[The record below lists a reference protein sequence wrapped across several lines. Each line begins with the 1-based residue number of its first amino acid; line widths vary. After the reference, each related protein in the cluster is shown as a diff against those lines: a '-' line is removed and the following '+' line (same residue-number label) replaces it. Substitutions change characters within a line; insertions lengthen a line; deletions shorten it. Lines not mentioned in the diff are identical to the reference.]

1 MVRPVRPECAARRE
15 LEYVGAELDP
25 RYNPDQA
32 TGWNPRPTTYAEPPI
47 DPGPAFRTNT
57 LHAGGP
63 VAIRP
68 ITTPNSSTGQ
78 PIRQAPS
85 ASQVPAV
92 QTNRPGLL
100 TPNSRT
106 GAPGYQVPTVN
117 PMTLPV
123 GGAAVTAGGLLAGAP
138 TTDQGVYNNAN
149 SFNDRFNKSW
159 LGQLLNRATGQTE
172 PKWGTATQTAPYAPS
187 PIASPAPPAAPP
199 PPPGISATIPPFNVS
214 PRPPF
219 QSAPP
224 PRAPPGYNLGYG
236 GASPAAL
243 PPPDPFAI
251 HPSNAFTAIPRPNA
265 DPGIRGGMLGGNAG
279 MANIGATYGPRGTG
293 GAPLATALDLSSMFN
308 HPAVAAAAAAHPA
321 VQGALAAQNAAP
333 ARAPTVQAKWKG
345 FPQVRPGGV
354 ATTPPSWKNW
364 ATGGATVGMGN

>member
-1 MVRPVRPECAARRE
+1 MAGSDNYIQGSDGQWYDPYDPNVPPGVSLNTSGPNWRSTVTAA
-15 LEYVGAELDP
+15 
-25 RYNPDQA
+25 
-32 TGWNPRPTTYAEPPI
+32 
-47 DPGPAFRTNT
+47 PGSP
-57 LHAGGP
+57 GGP
-63 VAIRP
+63 QLSTP
-68 ITTPNSSTGQ
+68 QGGQLITTPNSSTGQ

-85 ASQVPAV
+85 ASQSPAV

-172 PKWGTATQTAPYAPS
+172 PRWGTATQTAPYAPS

-243 PPPDPFAI
+243 PPPPDPFAI

-333 ARAPTVQAKWKG
+333 ARAPTRAPTVQAKWKG
-345 FPQVRPGGV
+345 FPQVQPGGV